1 MFDDGQE
8 HVLTEDID
16 QPVIVSNQSRLD
28 VQAQMSGNLQV
39 DDASVGLS
47 TGGEISG
54 SASFDNNA
62 HLVVNGGGNEYPNL
76 FSAKVHDSHVVV
88 NSGYGP
94 HYLDADGNSV
104 VTVNGGSL
112 GFTSAA
118 DTSLVVCNGGY
129 IGPHL
134 EDQSTEPALRL
145 ADSARLQIL
154 DGGIG
159 GYLTARGC
167 RVSRRPR

>member
-1 MFDDGQE
+1 METNIRICF
-8 HVLTEDID
+8 
-16 QPVIVSNQSRLD
+16 QPGAD
-28 VQAQMSGNLQV
+28 
-39 DDASVGLS
+39 
-47 TGGEISG
+47 
-54 SASFDNNA
+54 
-62 HLVVNGGGNEYPNL
+62 Y
-76 FSAKVHDSHVVV
+76 SHVVV

-134 EDQSTEPALRL
+134 EDQSTKPALRL

-159 GYLTARGC
+159 GYLMCTWLSGQSSAQMTGGSIGGWSNGGSEPLV
-167 RVSRRPR
+167 VSGSSVFRMSG